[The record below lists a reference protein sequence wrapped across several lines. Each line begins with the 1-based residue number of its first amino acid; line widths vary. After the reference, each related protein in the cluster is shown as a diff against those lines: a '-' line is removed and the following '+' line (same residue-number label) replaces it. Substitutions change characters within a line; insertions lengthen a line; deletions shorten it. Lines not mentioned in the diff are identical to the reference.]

1 MKHDAVMMI
10 ARIHEQAQKMLRGEL
25 TDAGLSGVAPSHGD
39 VLACLFARGAATMQE
54 LAAFAHRTKPTTT
67 VLVDKLE
74 ERGLVRRTA
83 SPDDARRTVVT
94 LTADGAQ
101 LRGAFDAISRRLVAR
116 VYGALDRAE
125 SETLERLL
133 AKVLANL
140 EAKGTQTHTTKGTGK

>member
-25 TDAGLSGVAPSHGD
+25 ADAGLSGVAPSHGD
-39 VLACLFARGAATMQE
+39 VLAYLFARGAATMQE

-94 LTADGAQ
+94 LTADGTR
-101 LRGAFDAISRRLVAR
+101 LRGAFAAISRRLVAR
-116 VYGALDRAE
+116 IYGALDPAE

-140 EAKGTQTHTTKGTGK
+140 ETKGTQAHTTKGTGK

>member
-39 VLACLFARGAATMQE
+39 VLASLFARGAATMQE

-74 ERGLVRRTA
+74 ARGLVRRTA

-94 LTADGAQ
+94 LTADGTR

-140 EAKGTQTHTTKGTGK
+140 EAKGTQTRTTKGTGK

>member
-25 TDAGLSGVAPSHGD
+25 ADAGLSGVAPSHGD
-39 VLACLFARGAATMQE
+39 VLAYLFARGAATMQE

-94 LTADGAQ
+94 LTADGTR
-101 LRGAFDAISRRLVAR
+101 LRGAFAAISRRLVAR
-116 VYGALDRAE
+116 IYGALDPAE

-140 EAKGTQTHTTKGTGK
+140 EAKGTQAHTTKGTGK

>member
-39 VLACLFARGAATMQE
+39 VLAYLFARGAATMQE

-94 LTADGAQ
+94 LTADGTR
-101 LRGAFDAISRRLVAR
+101 LRGAFAAISRRLVAR
-116 VYGALDRAE
+116 IYGALDPAE

-140 EAKGTQTHTTKGTGK
+140 EAKGTQAHTTKGTGK

>member
-1 MKHDAVMMI
+1 MMI

-25 TDAGLSGVAPSHGD
+25 ADAGLSGVAPSHGD
-39 VLACLFARGAATMQE
+39 VLAYLFARGAATMQE

-94 LTADGAQ
+94 LTADGTR
-101 LRGAFDAISRRLVAR
+101 LRGAFAAISRRLVAR
-116 VYGALDRAE
+116 IYGALDPAE

-140 EAKGTQTHTTKGTGK
+140 EAKGTQAHTTKGTGK